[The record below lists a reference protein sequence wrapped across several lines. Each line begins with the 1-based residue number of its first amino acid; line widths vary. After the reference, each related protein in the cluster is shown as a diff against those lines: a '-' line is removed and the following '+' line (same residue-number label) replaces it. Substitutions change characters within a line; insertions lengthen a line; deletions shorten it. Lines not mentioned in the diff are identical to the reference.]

1 MCEHINIPGHEGTI
15 IVCGGRG
22 RKKFCHCGRLGAF
35 LCDWKI
41 RTGSGAERLKT
52 CDRPL
57 CKGHATEV
65 APGKHLCL
73 EHVKSWEAW
82 KRAKYSQGIDPM
94 PHGAPE
100 QQNLFE
106 GPL

>member
-1 MCEHINIPGHEGTI
+1 MCDEIKLPGTEGSVI
-15 IVCGGRG
+15 ICGLRA
-22 RKKFCHCGRLGAF
+22 KKRFCHCRRPADF

-41 RTGSGAERLKT
+41 RTGSGADQTKT

-57 CKGHATEV
+57 CRSHAAEA
-65 APGKHLCL
+65 APGKHLCP
-73 EHVKSWEAW
+73 EHEKSWQAW
-82 KRAKYSQGIDPM
+82 KRAKYAQGIDPM

-100 QQNLFE
+100 QQNLFP